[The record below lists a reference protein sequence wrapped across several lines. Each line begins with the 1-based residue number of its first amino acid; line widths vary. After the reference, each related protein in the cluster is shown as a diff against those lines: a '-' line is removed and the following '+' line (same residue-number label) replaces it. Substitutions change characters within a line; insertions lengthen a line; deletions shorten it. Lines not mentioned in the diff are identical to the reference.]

1 MASLIVIRIVPQ
13 KPTDPLSF
21 STALAAGGGL
31 QITVTT
37 LAFASVDNQPPG
49 ANSVTA
55 SYIPLTPSGGWS
67 VSDGS
72 VFPANAVISLV
83 MPPYPA
89 GLTGGIIQQV
99 DYVVAS
105 GIAAVELQAVATA
118 VLQVPWAAPQLEN
131 ISVTATRGGETLAF
145 EVDYYVLAPN
155 SVAVPDLSTW
165 APGGGSAQ
173 QDLWGQLP
181 ANLYL
186 ALPPAPP
193 SNPAAALQL
202 PTDGTPPPFDALLIA
217 VNAILALDP
226 GPTVVTATVAAPGAA
241 AGATQL
247 PFGAAPAGV
256 VVGMTASG
264 AGILAGAT
272 VVAIAG
278 GTVTLSEEV
287 LPVGVGVGATV
298 KFTPTLGALTY
309 NQCRNIAYE
318 LLWSQQGPLPTPPD
332 PIENLYSNPPN
343 DGALTKSGSTNPNPN
358 ESDRQQFEA
367 QLKTYYSGTNA
378 NADRLTN
385 YVFALTAAVSCEQM
399 SLAANEALI
408 RFPAQPDAAGTA
420 SASDQS
426 VILTAL
432 DTIAAPAHFGVPAAY
447 FYALAGAT
455 PPSRDANRRY
465 GDATGAPLAQ
475 ALSELSAAI
484 NAQTVSDAE
493 GFVAS
498 GVAGQI
504 NAAQA
509 ARRLGALDVP
519 NGSTTALAPLDT
531 VALATTLTAASGT
544 TLTFAS
550 AAELKTGLAVSGP
563 GIAPGAT
570 ITGLTS
576 TNVTLS
582 TPLLAAAPSGA
593 TIVFTPAYS
602 AAWQAL
608 IVAWLAF
615 PAAVPGSISSQAYQT
630 GDDDTLFW
638 PGEAAAQQ
646 EAFLELVLCA
656 LTGGYIIP
664 PPFAV
669 ALGDKILDFLKTI
682 NPTPAVATL
691 AQVSQ
696 AQWAS
701 LFTPNPTWLPP
712 QPGGIGAQLNA
723 FIEALRG
730 LAPVSA
736 GGPISVI
743 NLATSAA
750 TASGNVLTFAST
762 SGFPSPLPP
771 PPAWSV
777 SSLLTAVVSGKVVP
791 VIPNGTQISAM
802 TASTVT
808 LTNAVVGPV
817 PAGTNITFRP
827 QLAAAASASLPTFAA
842 PSTDWLANC
851 LAAYQPGF
859 TFGQGI
865 ANPANLPTA
874 AASVFPGD
882 PAAQAWLVEA
892 FTAIDALCSLVAA
905 ATGQPVT
912 GGAGPAPLPGAL
924 GFSIVEALYA
934 CGFRSAADITA
945 LSQSDFTQA
954 LTGSPAF
961 VVATALYTAAVKIA
975 PPVPAVPAGL
985 PGFHPINPDGSLTNC
1000 IPPPSLSPLGPV
1012 AYLQELLSV
1021 AENATCEQPT
1031 PTTPGLTLGQA
1042 VAARRGPLANLA
1054 ASAANLETKLPL
1066 IDLVNECL
1074 EFMGA
1079 AATPASGTVYDT
1091 AGDKLAGFAL
1101 CPKDECP
1108 PEAAAADSCFDAA
1121 RLFAALPEHATP
1133 AEPTT
1138 ANAAVQPTVYDKLK
1152 ADFSSPALPYAQALD
1167 VSRSIL
1173 RHFGSCR
1180 FEAMRTFR
1188 RCITEFVFQP
1198 ARDPP
1203 GFDDQVWR
1211 YPVRIDTAIEYLGVT
1226 PEEYTS
1232 LFQGTPVPFCFQQ
1245 HDNGDR
1251 TSAQPTPAEALLVL
1265 GASLS
1270 TDAGTNTDGIL
1281 RLDQFLRRLGLDYC
1295 EFHTLWS
1302 SGIVSFGN
1310 RGTAGRE
1317 GNGEGELGKFPPC
1330 EPCCLD
1336 KLAIGF
1342 PRETNPELGL
1352 LQLVLVVRL
1361 WRKLREHGCCGYS
1374 FDQLR
1379 DICEVLQLFTATG
1392 VNPEFIRQLA
1402 AFQMLR
1408 DDFHLPLAEGTPSAG
1423 ATGVARSPLLALW
1436 ATPQPPQFAW
1446 AVRQLMQGVASHA
1459 RRCFGAER
1467 RDAEFLD
1474 RLASELDPLSR
1485 LAGFDPAS
1493 ATDNWHAAPNHT
1505 LRFAE
1510 ILSKLCA
1517 SPFRLAEARY
1527 LFTAD
1532 PLQYAHSPFPLQET
1546 HEALTHPL
1554 DLPEHRH
1561 DGDQREDERR
1571 HDNHR
1576 RDEHRDEHADRH
1588 DISLLHLRRRLLE
1601 AHVDREE
1608 LHQWHWPRIA
1618 AHLHRDLGFA
1628 EAEILALGAHFF
1640 PRVLESAGLHLAPA
1654 DLRFQSALASGAT
1667 SPTTWTTP
1675 PNNPFQYD
1683 TGAQMLW
1690 TTVPLEDSA
1699 VLAKLADTHVFS
1711 GPEQTAIQDLYF
1723 QPRASLARFGLLFP
1737 DFPAA
1742 VSALVEAQGEEA
1754 RWDFFRHAV
1763 ALCLSRRRI
1772 VAEHLARHVAAATGA
1787 HGRHGEDVALL
1798 IFGNLLAD
1806 ENALAPTV
1814 SDPTPTW
1821 ENPDGTHLP
1830 SYWPSPTGGAL
1841 AALLALT
1848 GTGLVAEY
1856 AVAGGGTVWRDA
1868 CGALD
1873 GFGHRRNRQNCPVP
1887 TVLPALNATLPP
1899 SQSAFVSARN
1909 GLLFANLSNA
1919 PLGGA
1924 QGFTVTWSGALL
1936 IEHEGHYEFW
1946 SGAPRHRDEDD
1957 DERDT
1962 PDFDAES
1969 GAAWHITLQRGA
1981 RTWVIASRAWPS
1993 EPDRRFA
2000 AVPLRPGAYEIT
2012 IALTQPG
2019 PDFTSAAEVRPR
2031 HTGLA
2036 LVYAGPDTDGARI
2049 QIPHRRLMQV
2059 LKDKPL
2065 GDGIAG
2071 LATGPTN
2078 YLATLYVASLRD
2090 IRRTY
2095 QRAFKALLFVHR
2107 FALAAAERPDE
2118 PSELGYMLNH
2128 AARFAG
2134 TGFARVGPAYVAQLA
2149 NFDFNY
2155 LPVLDDY
2162 HAPAGDQRAQPSPPR
2177 TWALFDSWER
2187 LFDYTVLR
2195 TDARGRDRHPWRL
2208 FAEAADKLPADPGYL
2223 LREIGAPPT
2232 HWPLDLG
2239 FFQARGLPPYQVTAV
2254 DLEDER
2260 WTIRAWRAD
2269 RWLDAMRRNFA
2280 ATNLAAIRPDL
2291 WVSDNPA
2298 AIAGQT
2304 TGNGNLLEFLCR
2316 GEFLPDAPCRMQA
2329 VRALTD
2335 GLRRRARDALAAYL
2349 CAANRTPLPF
2359 GAGLFA
2365 TAPIDLSPLLLMDVE
2380 TGPAERASRIEEAIS
2395 AIQTFVRRA
2404 RLWLEP
2410 GWAVT
2415 PAFERFWDRQFASF
2429 DTWRA
2434 CKARH
2439 LYKENWLEWTE
2450 LDKARR
2456 SEAFRFL
2463 ESRLE
2468 AGALSIAAPG
2478 GNEWWP
2484 QAPPP
2489 DHDGLELTE
2498 RRESVELGLLATPR
2512 EGLGIL
2518 ATPERAARPSWLA
2531 ALPPPP
2537 AAAGQGA
2544 GTTSGAIAT
2553 AASTPIWLQAAIR
2566 LGVSFVRLAAAGA
2579 PQAAHRFAPR
2589 PAEHGCVDCCAE
2601 CGCKHQPA
2609 VDGYYFWLIGSRYF
2623 DNAPLPAGVQ
2633 PSESNDGYEF
2643 GFQDDYYDAGQ
2654 QQSAF
2659 WQDPTQ
2665 LPQLLTWQSQ
2675 PMVRLA
2681 WCRVHNCQFSQPRRS
2696 TFGVAV
2702 QPGGTVDLVFA
2713 GRSGDSLF
2721 FTVATGIA
2729 PQGYADS
2736 SPPGFRYDQP
2746 RDAAVPLPMVAAP
2759 GAAPLFVGGLPAYP
2773 WFAYDVPGEPPVP
2786 LSAFSPALAVARWLR
2801 AHCRFEGALR
2811 WSRYAFDPLQ
2821 SDCAWIRCG
2830 PTQQS
2835 QQPGQPQNPGGT
2847 PAAPSIAGVREP
2859 PPNPHAACCDAADVP
2874 CDKAEQRAVLLFY
2887 LETLVEWG
2895 QALTRRRRTPEAAQQ
2910 ARVIFDAARVIL
2922 GTIPLSVRMPEPS
2935 TPATVGAFAP
2945 QAASL
2950 NPRLL
2955 DIYERVADQLAL
2967 IHHGLEARRLPDAAL
2982 RGHGGY
2988 FGESPLREGWRTEAG
3003 PCCDDAP
3010 WCHPPSPYRFTFLIQ
3025 KALDYAVK
3033 TQELGG
3039 ALLSAFEKGDAEYL
3053 AALRAGHERELLAL
3067 GRDGRKD
3074 QWREAD
3080 WQIESLQK
3088 TKAVSQANLTYY
3100 TGLINA
3106 NLIDGEL
3113 QYENQINAALSLHGT
3128 ANTVEAIGEG
3138 LRLIPDF
3145 VVGGAGFG
3153 GSPVAISWL
3162 PLGTKLGDMFAASAR
3177 IINNV
3182 AQIDSETGSLDL
3194 TESGW
3199 IRRYA
3204 EWVHQ
3209 QQVLIIEIQQI
3220 ERQILGAERR
3230 RDQMLHELNTHER
3243 QIEQAEEIDGFLRDK
3258 FTNHALYLFMQHEL
3272 AALYSRTFDLA
3283 LDAARQAE
3291 CAFNLERGHVTR
3303 HFVADCLWDEL
3314 REGLT
3319 AGERLP
3325 AAVRRMEKAY
3335 FDENIREYELTKHF
3349 SLRQSFPLAYLQL
3362 RTTGRCEIEIPEW
3375 MFDQDFPGQYLRR
3388 IRSVSLTLPCVAG
3401 PYTGVHCRLTL
3412 IDSLTRIDPRLD
3424 APPHSCCC
3432 PPPPCDCGERCQPG
3446 AYRLCPDDP
3455 RMVRIYGE
3463 REAIAT
3469 SGGQNDSGLFELSF
3483 NDPRYLPFEYMG
3495 AVSRWRIELPAE
3507 TNYFDPD
3514 TLTDLVM
3521 HLNYTAREGGAGL
3534 REAALL
3540 AARCKLPGDG
3550 WAFFDIRHD
3559 FPEAWELL
3567 TRERHGEDHDDAD
3580 HRLALRISRRFF
3592 PFLPHNPPIHVTRLI
3607 LGLQVAA
3614 DRDDC
3619 PEYRGCP
3626 CPGWERPAWRRVRL
3640 LRPCGEERRG
3650 EGKESF
3656 ICHADPEKSELFI
3669 GTVGV
3674 EIPPFRRGVEHV
3686 ELAFGLPADLGELV
3700 QAYLFCAYEPI
3711 EQCCHDFTR
3720 APRQKEAVH

>member
-13 KPTDPLSF
+13 KPTDPQSF
-21 STALAAGGGL
+21 SNALAAGGGL

-55 SYIPLTPSGGWS
+55 SYIPLTPGGGWKVAPS
-67 VSDGS
+67 SGPPFPPAGT
-72 VFPANAVISLV
+72 VFSLSA
-83 MPPYPA
+83 PPYPA
-89 GLTGGIIQQV
+89 GLIGGIIQQV
-99 DYVVAS
+99 DHILSPVAFDPP
-105 GIAAVELQAVATA
+105 VFVLQAVATA
-118 VLQVPWAAPQLEN
+118 VLQVPWTAPQLEN
-131 ISVTATRGGETLAF
+131 ISVTATRGGETIAF
-145 EVDYYVLAPN
+145 EVDYYVLAPDTA
-155 SVAVPDLSTW
+155 AVPDLSTW
-165 APGGGSAQ
+165 NPPTQ
-173 QDLWGQLP
+173 QPDLWAQLP

-186 ALPPAPP
+186 PLPPAPP

-202 PTDGTPPPFDALLIA
+202 PANGTPPPFDALLAA

-226 GPTVVTATVAAPGAA
+226 GPTAVTATIVAPGAA

-256 VVGMTASG
+256 VAGMTASG
-264 AGILAGAT
+264 AGIPAGAT

-278 GTVTLSEEV
+278 GTVTLSEEA
-287 LPVGVGVGATV
+287 GAGGIAIGTV
-298 KFTPTLGALTY
+298 VSFRPTLGTLTY

-318 LLWSQQGPLPTPPD
+318 LLWSQQGPVPEPPV
-332 PIENLYSNPPN
+332 IENLYTNPPN
-343 DGALTKSGSTNPNPN
+343 DGALTSGGSTTPNQN

-367 QLKTYYSGTNA
+367 QLKTYYSSTNA

-385 YVFALTAAVSCEQM
+385 YVVALSAAVSCEQM
-399 SLAANEALI
+399 SLAATEALI
-408 RFPAQPDAAGTA
+408 HFPAQPDAAGTA

-432 DTIAAPAHFGVPAAY
+432 DTVAAPAHFGVPAAY

-455 PPSRDANRRY
+455 PPSRDAKRRY
-465 GDATGAPLAQ
+465 GDATGAQLSQ
-475 ALSELSAAI
+475 VLSELTVAI
-484 NAQTVSDAE
+484 TAQTVSDAE
-493 GFVAS
+493 GFVAP

-509 ARRLGALDVP
+509 ARRLGALGVP
-519 NGSTTALAPLDT
+519 NASTTALAPLDT
-531 VALATTLTAASGT
+531 VVLATTQLVASGT
-544 TLTFAS
+544 TLTFS
-550 AAELKTGLAVSGP
+550 SVAELKALLAVSGP

-570 ITGLTS
+570 VSGLDNT
-576 TNVTLS
+576 TATATLS
-582 TPLLAAAPSGA
+582 APLLAAVPSGT

-608 IVAWLAF
+608 IVAWLGF
-615 PAAVPGSISSQAYQT
+615 PAAVPGSISSQAYQQ
-630 GDDDTLFW
+630 GDDDALFW
-638 PGEAAAQQ
+638 PGQATAQP

-669 ALGDKILDFLKTI
+669 ALGDKILVFLKTI
-682 NPTPAVATL
+682 NPAPTIATL
-691 AQVSQ
+691 AQVTQ

-701 LFTPNPTWLPP
+701 LFTPYPTWLPP

-730 LAPVSA
+730 LFPIGA

-743 NLATSAA
+743 NLATSAP
-750 TASGNVLTFAST
+750 TASGGAMLTFVST
-762 SGFPSPLPP
+762 TGFPFPLPP

-777 SSLLTAVVSGKVVP
+777 SSLLTVVVSGKVVP

-802 TASTVT
+802 TGTTVT
-808 LTNAVVGPV
+808 LTNPVAGPV

-827 QLAAAASASLPTFAA
+827 QLAAAASASLPGFAA
-842 PSTDWLANC
+842 PSTDWLADC

-865 ANPANLPTA
+865 ANPANLATA
-874 AASVFPGD
+874 AGSVFPGD
-882 PAAQAWLVEA
+882 STAQAWLVEA
-892 FTAIDALCSLVAA
+892 FTAIDALCGLVATV
-905 ATGQPVT
+905 TGQPVT
-912 GGAGPAPLPGAL
+912 GSAGPAPLPGAL
-924 GFSIVEALYA
+924 GFSMVEALYA

-945 LSQSDFTQA
+945 LSQADFTQA

-961 VVATALYTAAVKIA
+961 GQAAALYAAAAAIA
-975 PPVPAVPAGL
+975 PPAPAVLAGL
-985 PGFHPINPDGSLTNC
+985 PGFHSINPDGSLTNC

-1031 PTTPGLTLGQA
+1031 PATPGQTLGQA

-1079 AATPASGTVYDT
+1079 AGTPASGTVYDT

-1108 PEAAAADSCFDAA
+1108 PEAAAADPCFDAA

-1133 AEPTT
+1133 ADPTT
-1138 ANAAVQPTVYDKLK
+1138 ANASVQPTVYDKLK
-1152 ADFSSPALPYAQALD
+1152 ADFSAPALPYAQALD

-1173 RHFGSCR
+1173 RHLGSCR

-1188 RCITEFVFQP
+1188 RCITEFVFKP
-1198 ARDPP
+1198 AQDPP

-1226 PEEYTS
+1226 PEEYTM

-1245 HDNGDR
+1245 DDTGDR
-1251 TSAQPTPAEALLVL
+1251 ASTQPAATEALRVL
-1265 GASLS
+1265 GLSLS
-1270 TDAGTNTDGIL
+1270 TDVSTNSDGIL

-1295 EFHTLWS
+1295 EFYALWS

-1310 RGTAGRE
+1310 RGTTGRE
-1317 GNGEGELGKFPPC
+1317 GNGELGKFPPC

-1342 PRETNPELGL
+1342 PRETNSEVGL
-1352 LQLVLVVRL
+1352 LQLVLVIRL
-1361 WRKLREHGCCGYS
+1361 WRKLREHGCCYYS

-1408 DDFHLPLAEGTPSAG
+1408 DDFHLPLTEGTPSAG

-1446 AVRQLMQGVASHA
+1446 AVRQLMQGVARHA
-1459 RRCFGAER
+1459 RRRFGTDW

-1485 LAGFDPAS
+1485 LAGFDSGS

-1510 ILSKLCA
+1510 ILAKLCA
-1517 SPFRLAEARY
+1517 APFRLAEARY

-1532 PLQYAHSPFPLQET
+1532 PLPDAHSPFPLQET

-1554 DLPEHRH
+1554 DLPEYRH
-1561 DGDQREDERR
+1561 DEHHG
-1571 HDNHR
+1571 
-1576 RDEHRDEHADRH
+1576 DEHRHEREHLPEV
-1588 DISLLHLRRRLLE
+1588 SLLHLRRQLLE
-1601 AHVDREE
+1601 AHVDQEE
-1608 LHQWHWPRIA
+1608 LDHWHWPRIA

-1628 EAEILALGAHFF
+1628 EAEILALGTHFF
-1640 PRVLESAGLHLAPA
+1640 PRVLESAGLHLTPT
-1654 DLRFQSALASGAT
+1654 DMRFQSPLASVAT
-1667 SPTTWTTP
+1667 SPATWTTP
-1675 PNNPFQYD
+1675 PNNPFEYD

-1690 TTVPLEDSA
+1690 TKVPLDDAA

-1723 QPRASLARFGLLFP
+1723 QPRAMLARFGLLFP

-1742 VSALVEAQGEEA
+1742 ARVLVEVNGNET
-1754 RWDFFRHAV
+1754 RWHFFRHAV
-1763 ALCLSRRRI
+1763 ALCLRRRRI

-1787 HGRHGEDVALL
+1787 HAPHGEDAALL
-1798 IFGNLLAD
+1798 ILGSLLAD
-1806 ENALAPTV
+1806 ENALAPTAG
-1814 SDPTPTW
+1814 DPTPSW
-1821 ENPDGTHLP
+1821 ENPDGTHP
-1830 SYWPSPTGGAL
+1830 ATYWPAPTGGAL
-1841 AALLALT
+1841 AALLALA

-1856 AVAGGGTVWRDA
+1856 AVAGGGTVWRDP

-1873 GFGHRRNRQNCPVP
+1873 GFGHRRDRGNCPVP
-1887 TVLPALNATLPP
+1887 TVLPALGATVPA
-1899 SQSAFVSARN
+1899 SQAAFLSSRN
-1909 GLLFANLSNA
+1909 GLLFANLSGV

-1924 QGFTVTWSGALL
+1924 QGFTVTWTGALL
-1936 IEHEGHYEFW
+1936 VEHEGHYEFW
-1946 SGAPRHRDEDD
+1946 AGAPRHGDADD
-1957 DERDT
+1957 DDT
-1962 PDFDAES
+1962 PDFDAEH
-1969 GAAWHITLQRGA
+1969 GAAWHVTLQRAA

-2036 LVYAGPDTDGARI
+2036 LVYAGPDSDGARI
-2049 QIPHRRLMQV
+2049 PIPHRRLMQV

-2065 GDGIAG
+2065 GDGLAG

-2078 YLATLYVASLRD
+2078 YLAALYVASLRD

-2095 QRAFKALLFVHR
+2095 QRVFKALLFAHR
-2107 FALAAAERPDE
+2107 FALAAAERPDA
-2118 PSELGYMLNH
+2118 PSELGYLLSH

-2134 TGFARVGPAYVAQLA
+2134 SGFARVGPAYVAQLA
-2149 NFDFNY
+2149 DFDFNY

-2162 HAPAGDQRAQPSPPR
+2162 HPPAGDQRAQPSPAR
-2177 TWALFDSWER
+2177 TWALFDWWER

-2195 TDARGRDRHPWRL
+2195 ADARRHNRHPWHL
-2208 FAEAADKLPADPGYL
+2208 FAEAADKLPANPGYL
-2223 LREIGAPPT
+2223 LREIYAPPA
-2232 HWPLDLG
+2232 HWPLDLR
-2239 FFQARGLPPYQVTAV
+2239 FFQEQGLPPYQVTAA

-2269 RWLDAMRRNFA
+2269 RWLDTMRRSFA
-2280 ATNLAAIRPDL
+2280 ATDFASIRPDL

-2298 AIAGQT
+2298 AIVGRT
-2304 TGNGNLLEFLCR
+2304 TGNGNLLAFLCQ
-2316 GEFLPDAPCRMQA
+2316 GEFLPDAPRRMEA

-2349 CAANRTPLPF
+2349 CAANRTRLPF
-2359 GAGLFA
+2359 GAGMFA
-2365 TAPIDLSPLLLMDVE
+2365 TAPIDLSAVLLMDAE
-2380 TGPAERASRIEEAIS
+2380 TGTAECASRIEEAIS
-2395 AIQTFVRRA
+2395 AVQTFVRRA
-2404 RLWLEP
+2404 RLGLEP
-2410 GWAVT
+2410 GWTVT
-2415 PAFERFWDRQFASF
+2415 PAFARFWDRRFASF
-2429 DTWRA
+2429 DMWRA

-2450 LDKARR
+2450 LDKARQ

-2478 GNEWWP
+2478 ADAWWP
-2484 QAPPP
+2484 QAPLP
-2489 DHDGLELTE
+2489 DHDGQELTE
-2498 RRESVELGLLATPR
+2498 RREPVELALLATPR
-2512 EGLGIL
+2512 EGLGLL

-2544 GTTSGAIAT
+2544 GAT
-2553 AASTPIWLQAAIR
+2553 VAPTPLWLQAAIR
-2566 LGVSFVRLAAAGA
+2566 LGVTFVRLAAAGA
-2579 PQAAHRFAPR
+2579 PQAAHRFAPH
-2589 PAEHGCVDCCAE
+2589 PPEQGCVDCCAE
-2601 CGCKHQPA
+2601 CGCKHEPA

-2623 DNAPLPAGVQ
+2623 DNASLPAGVQ

-2665 LPQLLTWQSQ
+2665 LPQLLAWDVQ

-2681 WCRVHNCQFSQPRRS
+2681 WCRVHNGQFLQPHRS

-2702 QPGGTVDLVFA
+2702 PPGGTVDLAFA
-2713 GRSGDSLF
+2713 GRTGDSLF

-2736 SPPGFRYDQP
+2736 SPPGFRYDLP
-2746 RDAAVPLPMVAAP
+2746 RDAAVTLPLVAAP
-2759 GAAPLFVGGLPAYP
+2759 GTAPLFVGGLPAYP

-2786 LSAFSPALAVARWLR
+2786 VSAFSPVLAVARWLR

-2811 WSRYAFDPLQ
+2811 WSRHAFDPLQ
-2821 SDCAWIRCG
+2821 SDCAWIRCE

-2835 QQPGQPQNPGGT
+2835 QQPGQPENPAGV
-2847 PAAPSIAGVREP
+2847 PAALSIAAVREQP
-2859 PPNPHAACCDAADVP
+2859 LNPYAACCDAADVP
-2874 CDKAEQRAVLLFY
+2874 CDKAEQRALLLFY
-2887 LETLVEWG
+2887 LETLAEWG

-2922 GTIPLSVRMPEPS
+2922 GPIPLSVRMPESS

-2945 QAASL
+2945 QAAPL

-2967 IHHGLEARRLPDAAL
+2967 IHRGLDARRLPDAAL
-2982 RGHGGY
+2982 RGHGAY
-2988 FGESPLREGWRTEAG
+2988 FGESLLREGWRTEAE
-3003 PCCDDAP
+3003 PCCDDTP
-3010 WCHPPSPYRFTFLIQ
+3010 WCHPPSPYRFTLLIQ
-3025 KALDYAVK
+3025 KALDYAAK

-3039 ALLSAFEKGDAEYL
+3039 ALLAAFEKGDAEYL
-3053 AALRAGHERELLAL
+3053 AALRAGHERELLTL

-3106 NLIDGEL
+3106 NLIDDEL
-3113 QYENQINAALSLHGT
+3113 QYENQINAALSLRGT
-3128 ANTVEAIGEG
+3128 ANTLEAIGEG

-3162 PLGTKLGDMFAASAR
+3162 PLGTKLGDLFAATAR
-3177 IINNV
+3177 IVNNV

-3194 TESGW
+3194 TEGGW

-3209 QQVLIIEIQQI
+3209 QQVLTIEIQQI
-3220 ERQILGAERR
+3220 ERQILGAQRR

-3243 QIEQAEEIDGFLRDK
+3243 QIEQADEIDGFLRDK
-3258 FTNHALYLFMQHEL
+3258 FTNHSLYLFMQCEL
-3272 AALYSRTFDLA
+3272 AVLYCRTFDLS

-3291 CAFNLERGHVTR
+3291 RAFNLERGHITR

-3314 REGLT
+3314 REGLI
-3319 AGERLP
+3319 AGERLS

-3335 FDENIREYELTKHF
+3335 FDENIREYELTKHI

-3375 MFDQDFPGQYLRR
+3375 MFDHDFPGHYMRR

-3424 APPHSCCC
+3424 APPHGCCC
-3432 PPPPCDCGERCQPG
+3432 PPPPCDCGQRCQPG

-3455 RMVRIYGE
+3455 RIVRIYGE

-3495 AVSRWRIELPAE
+3495 AVSRWRIELPPE

-3521 HLNYTAREGGAGL
+3521 HLNYTAREGGEGL

-3559 FPEAWELL
+3559 FPDAWELL
-3567 TRERHGEDHDDAD
+3567 RREPRGKDDDDDGD
-3580 HRLALRISRRFF
+3580 HRLAVRLGRRFF
-3592 PFLPHNPPIHVTRLI
+3592 PFLPHNPPIHVTQLI
-3607 LGLQVAA
+3607 LCLQVAA

-3619 PEYRGCP
+3619 PEYRGCA
-3626 CPGWERPAWRRVRL
+3626 CPEHERAAWRRVRL
-3640 LRPCGEERRG
+3640 LRPRAEERHGHRP
-3650 EGKESF
+3650 ESF
-3656 ICHADPEKSELFI
+3656 ICHADPEKPELFI
-3669 GTVGV
+3669 GTIAV
-3674 EIPPFRRGVEHV
+3674 ETPPFRRGAEHLEV
-3686 ELAFGLPADLGELV
+3686 AFGLPAELGEIV
-3700 QAYLFCAYEPI
+3700 QAYLFCAYEPV
-3711 EQCCHDFTR
+3711 EPCCHDPAR
-3720 APRQKEAVH
+3720 APHHREPVR